1 MNNIQAPYLF
11 TEARLNIEPV
21 SNNSTL
27 HISTDTSS
35 AFSSRK
41 RARLD
46 DEELDE
52 DTYSRKHIAT
62 ESSIFFR
69 RQTRVPRSFLWR
81 VLDDRKVLQI
91 QCVDL
96 VQPRKT
102 EQESNLTF
110 SLSFAS
116 PIRPNGIA
124 FADSENT
131 DALDVFV
138 LTSTY
143 TIHTFCLRRDLLL
156 RKTAPS
162 TSELEPS
169 TLFKTFTPSSFS
181 FRHPY
186 KLVAISS
193 LELLVSLHDGG
204 LLRLERKAGEGGSQ
218 WRETFFSEGG
228 WGSSFRGLIPWK
240 GHNTVRF
247 GNVDLEPGTIAAIEA
262 SPDGQH
268 VFTVS
273 LDHTLKG
280 WNLQTGKVGVQV
292 DMLGEEHQEHH
303 PASQYLINPNQNAL
317 MQVLHVDSQPDGDS
331 YYVVT
336 NSPKDH
342 QFKFWAI
349 RNADLPPHG
358 IRDVQPD
365 MKFIPPLDQLMNTMV
380 WQSIDFYVKPGSGWR
395 ETQLWIRAR
404 SGSICRTFT
413 LTFDLLSSLEDLQ
426 DAWLDKWAAVDDGPL
441 SIDRLVGSHQF
452 PKDQAVHDLSLQQP
466 SVADQWIEFLF
477 FPGRF
482 STSLLECALHIYRKG
497 LKLLSK
503 QRSADNA
510 KPLKERLCNAIAAQ
524 VKIRRDIDGHTDTER
539 YHSDVAAQWA
549 VYFGL
554 VRHLYQRQT
563 DSLSLA
569 FDQDTGLCWS
579 LRADQFAPIRTCSEV
594 EVHTLNAELF
604 RKEEDWLYNSL
615 PLADHLSDD
624 SSVSVARLFRAAH
637 TFRSGLSLQFNQ
649 KYRQLASIYALRY
662 EKSEDKARSKD
673 VEASAL
679 QGLYDQCGFGHEVTD
694 EDYAGLTDATQ
705 DLGGLGEL
713 ENKLFIAGIQRLAEA
728 PRGRQEE
735 QALTRQGDRT
745 TIRTAQDTLITGH
758 EILLDLLSLVVFV
771 SQDLEPDEL
780 APGFKAS
787 GLYSLLVSKLREHEV
802 LLWLASHEREEQPTK
817 RRESTSDGL
826 LQKAETDEPI
836 MTLLESI
843 FIGDWPD
850 VRFPQDPMASLITYW
865 SRAWTFGPDLGNEY
879 EGVTAHILSSLLK
892 TEDSHLALE
901 FSRFVPSSP
910 WTKYLRARLSLAE
923 GEYAYAAEY
932 FTQATD
938 GLSGKSKVKI
948 DTIDTAGLLDA
959 TQRESFNH
967 GVPKYLV
974 HVAALFESVK
984 LLSYAADFAS
994 LALHK
999 LETESNEG
1007 LDASIADV
1015 DRRKQSMQGSP
1026 AATRVDLAM
1035 EEIKL
1040 LRAAELKED
1049 ILSRL
1054 FNASLQTGCYQTAF
1068 EALVQ
1073 FNNPAM

>member
-1 MNNIQAPYLF
+1 MNNSQAPYLF
-11 TEARLNIEPV
+11 TEARLNIEPA
-21 SNNSTL
+21 SSDSTL
-27 HISTDTSS
+27 HISTETSS

-52 DTYSRKHIAT
+52 EAYSRKHIAT

-69 RQTRVPRSFLWR
+69 RQARVPRSFLWR

-96 VQPRKT
+96 VQPGKAR
-102 EQESNLTF
+102 QESNLTF
-110 SLSFAS
+110 SITFSS
-116 PIRPNGIA
+116 PIRPNGVA

-138 LTSTY
+138 LTSSY
-143 TIHTFCLRRDLLL
+143 TIHTFCLRKDLLL

-162 TSELEPS
+162 TNDLEPS
-169 TLFKTFTPSSFS
+169 TLFKTYTPSSFS
-181 FRHPY
+181 FRYPY

-204 LLRLERKAGEGGSQ
+204 LLRLERKAGENGSQ

-240 GHNTVRF
+240 GHNTVKF
-247 GNVDLEPGTIAAIEA
+247 GNVDLEPSTVAAIEA

-273 LDHTLKG
+273 LDHMLKG
-280 WNLQTGKVGVQV
+280 WNLQTGKVGVQI
-292 DMLGEEHQEHH
+292 DMLGEERQEHH
-303 PASQYLINPNQNAL
+303 QASQYIINPNQNAL

-365 MKFIPPLDQLMNTMV
+365 MKFIPPLDDLMNTMV
-380 WQSIDFYVKPGSGWR
+380 WQLIDFHFKPGSGWR

-404 SGSICRTFT
+404 SGAVCRTFA
-413 LTFDLLSSLEDLQ
+413 LTFDLLASEEDLR
-426 DAWLDKWAAVDDGPL
+426 DAWINKWAAVDDGSL
-441 SIDRLVGSHQF
+441 SIDRLVSSHDY
-452 PKDQAVHDLSLQQP
+452 PKDQVASDMSLQKP
-466 SVADQWIEFLF
+466 SVADQWVDFLF

-482 STSLLECALHIYRKG
+482 SASLLESALHIYRKG
-497 LKLLSK
+497 LKLLNK
-503 QRSADNA
+503 QRSADSA
-510 KPLKERLCNAIAAQ
+510 KPLKERLCSAIAAQ
-524 VKIRRDIDGHTDTER
+524 VKIRRDNDGHADLEK
-539 YHSDVAAQWA
+539 YQSDVAAQWT

-554 VRHLYQRQT
+554 VRHLYQRRT
-563 DSLSLA
+563 DSLCLA
-569 FDQDTGLCWS
+569 FDQGTGLCWS
-579 LRADQFAPIRTCSEV
+579 LRADQFAPIRSCSEV
-594 EVHTLNAELF
+594 EIHTLNAELF
-604 RKEEDWLYNSL
+604 RADEDWLYNSL

-624 SSVSVARLFRAAH
+624 SSVSVARLLRAAQ
-637 TFRSGLSLQFNQ
+637 TFRSGLSLHFNHS
-649 KYRQLASIYALRY
+649 YRQLASIYALRY
-662 EKSEDKARSKD
+662 QRGEDSGRSRD
-673 VEASAL
+673 AGVAAL
-679 QGLYDQCGFGHEVTD
+679 QELYDRCGFNHEVSD
-694 EDYAGLTDATQ
+694 EDYNGLTDAMQ

-713 ENKLFIAGIQRLAEA
+713 ENDLFVAAIRCLTEVS
-728 PRGRQEE
+728 RGKQEE
-735 QALTRQGDRT
+735 QALTRQGDRM
-745 TIRTAQDTLITGH
+745 TIRTAQDTLLTGH
-758 EILLDLLSLVVFV
+758 EILLDLLSIVIFI
-771 SQDLEPDEL
+771 SQDLEPEEL
-780 APGFKAS
+780 AHGFKAS
-787 GLYSLLVSKLREHEV
+787 ELYSLLVNKLREYEV
-802 LLWLASHEREEQPTK
+802 LHWLASHEREERPSRRGESNGGQLQQKDEAEEPT
-817 RRESTSDGL
+817 
-826 LQKAETDEPI
+826 

-850 VRFPQDPMASLITYW
+850 VRSPQDSLASLLTYW
-865 SRAWTFGPDLGNEY
+865 SRAWTFGIDLGNEY

-892 TEDSHLALE
+892 SEDSRLALE

-910 WTKYLRARLSLAE
+910 WTTYLRARMSVAE

-932 FTQATD
+932 FTQAME
-938 GLSGKSKVKI
+938 GLSEKSRTKI
-948 DTIDTAGLLDA
+948 EAIDTAGLLDA
-959 TQRESFNH
+959 TERASFNN
-967 GVPKYLV
+967 GAPKYLV
-974 HVAALFESVK
+974 HVAALFESAK

-994 LALHK
+994 TALHT
-999 LETESNEG
+999 LESESNDG

-1054 FNASLQTGCYQTAF
+1054 FNASLQTSRYQTAF